1 LAFKLHLG
9 KALLIASSR
18 EVIMTFVKS
27 TGAVMA
33 VINLSAVTTLFAATI
48 EAQSQVGSLS
58 SQTVRGEVSAVEGEV
73 HMAKNSQGEDI
84 LQLVDKSYVITTP
97 TGHEIPLKLS
107 RDTKV
112 PTRANPG
119 DRIEAQIADRGHTL
133 SVMLVE

>member
-1 LAFKLHLG
+1 
-9 KALLIASSR
+9 
-18 EVIMTFVKS
+18 MTLVKS

-33 VINLSAVTTLFAATI
+33 VMSLSVATTLFAATI
-48 EAQSQVGSLS
+48 EAPSKSGSPTS
-58 SQTVRGEVSAVEGEV
+58 KTVRGEVSVVEGEF

-84 LQLVDKSYVITTP
+84 LQMVDKSYVITTP
-97 TGHEIPLKLS
+97 TGQEIPLKLS

-119 DRIEAQIADRGHTL
+119 DRVEAKISDRGQTL